1 MSRWLRLPLVVLLLL
16 TFCAPAFARM
26 SRAQT
31 TTAVDQWSA
40 VLPSEQDRLRE
51 QAGDQLS
58 TYTVTATLTPAENGE
73 LGYIT
78 GDLTLD
84 WTNPA
89 DTAQSNIY
97 LRLYPNDDRYG
108 AGSMKL
114 SDIMVDGKPAEA
126 ALSVSDTL
134 ATIPLPDDVAAGG
147 TATLEMHFVATIP
160 DDAVGSYGMFNHDT
174 QTDSY
179 TLDHWMPLLAGYD
192 PANGFVLDPPS
203 ENGDPVFSNVANF
216 DVTFTTPLEMVVAST
231 GVPAETGEK
240 LDARTVH
247 YAAGP
252 VREFTLAASK
262 NYEIATGKA
271 GETTVFSYY
280 FKGHEVRGKATVKW
294 TTDAIELFNDL
305 IGVYPYE
312 SFSVV
317 EAAVG
322 GGAAGIEFPQIVF
335 IASDYYSEPLQG
347 EMIPRGQEF
356 TVVHEVLHQW
366 WYGVVGNNQYRH
378 AFLDE
383 SLTNYL
389 TTVYFEKIYD
399 EETSQQQTLLNILL
413 PYLFWLYA
421 LNNGQDQIV
430 DTATDAFPSETDY
443 GTIIYNKGPLG
454 FQAIREAMGDD
465 AFFDALKQ
473 YFADNALGIAQ
484 PNDLL
489 AAFTD
494 NADTAIDKVWRHWF
508 YEANGADD
516 FTRQF
521 YENLLRQFG
530 Q

>member
-16 TFCAPAFARM
+16 TFSVPAFARG

-31 TTAVDQWSA
+31 DTAVDQWSA
-40 VLPSEQDRLRE
+40 VLPSEEDRLRE
-51 QAGDQLS
+51 QAGDLLS
-58 TYTVTATLTPAENGE
+58 TYTVIATLTPAEDGQ
-73 LGYIT
+73 LGNVT
-78 GDLTLD
+78 GDLILD
-84 WTNPA
+84 WINPTETPQA
-89 DTAQSNIY
+89 NIF

-108 AGSMKL
+108 AGSMEL
-114 SDIMVDGKPAEA
+114 SDIIVDGNPVEAE
-126 ALSVSDTL
+126 LSVNDTV
-134 ATIPLPDDVAAGG
+134 AAIPLPEDVEPGG
-147 TATLEMHFVATIP
+147 TATLELHFVATIP
-160 DDAVGSYGMFNHDT
+160 DDAAGSYGMFNHDT

-192 PANGFVLDPPS
+192 PANGYVLDPPS

-216 DVTFTTPLEMVVAST
+216 DVTFTTPVEMVVAST
-231 GVPAETGEK
+231 GVAAETGEK
-240 LDARTVH
+240 LDTRTVH

-262 NYEIATGKA
+262 NYEVATGKA
-271 GETTVFSYY
+271 GETTVYSYY
-280 FKGHEVRGKATVKW
+280 FKGHDVRGKATVKW

-312 SFSVV
+312 NFSVV

-335 IASDYYSEPLQG
+335 IASDYYGEPLQG
-347 EMIPRGQEF
+347 EMIPHGQEF

-366 WYGVVGNNQYRH
+366 WYGVVGNNQYLH

-383 SLTNYL
+383 ALTNYL

-399 EETSQQQTLLNILL
+399 EETSQQQTLINILL

-421 LNNGQDQIV
+421 LNDGQDQIV
-430 DTATDAFPSETDY
+430 DTPTDAFPSETDY

-454 FQAIREAMGDD
+454 FQAIRETMGDD
-465 AFFDALKQ
+465 YFFGALKH

-484 PNDLL
+484 PHDLI
-489 AAFTD
+489 AAFMNNTTED
-494 NADTAIDKVWRHWF
+494 VSSVWQHWF

-516 FTRQF
+516 FTREF
-521 YENLLRQFG
+521 YQNLLRQFG